1 MISRENIH
9 DLVSIFY
16 RPTFKT
22 FYVNSLDGVNMKKPY
37 GVFVSL
43 GMTTSLETL
52 NNIKDIISD
61 SKDYNAVLAEISSR
75 RVGNQF
81 INTLTNTKNPE
92 QYRLKSPDSG
102 LFDETGAKKELE
114 RLKGLMNPGSSL
126 ETLEEYAPKVTR
138 LQYLIDKLDESGGW
152 SAHNI
157 QLSGSEYR
165 IYHLFV
171 NYEKRDDGLEYR
183 LGIFVDEKEKHSDS
197 STDSISS

>member
-81 INTLTNTKNPE
+81 IYFCHAGLIEFAAPIMANGQMVIKTGDLE
-92 QYRLKSPDSG
+92 AEKSR
-102 LFDETGAKKELE
+102 F
-114 RLKGLMNPGSSL
+114 RF
-126 ETLEEYAPKVTR
+126 
-138 LQYLIDKLDESGGW
+138 I
-152 SAHNI
+152 
-157 QLSGSEYR
+157 
-165 IYHLFV
+165 
-171 NYEKRDDGLEYR
+171 
-183 LGIFVDEKEKHSDS
+183 
-197 STDSISS
+197 